1 MRINWI
7 GVIIATLVI
16 TILRYLWIAHL
27 GGADW
32 AHVVQKAIAGVQANH
47 MAALMVLANAL
58 VLSIGLGWLVGRFR
72 DRSLQ
77 TGLGVGIAA
86 AIFFAATTA
95 AAGYVSGGVVQ
106 GPALHTFL
114 MDAAFYLVAYA
125 IGGALIGGVGGK

>member
-32 AHVVQKAIAGVQANH
+32 GHVAQKAISGVQANH
-47 MAALMVLANAL
+47 MSALMVLANSL
-58 VLSIGLGWLVGRFR
+58 LISIGLGFFIGRFR
-72 DRSLQ
+72 DRSLP
-77 TGLGVGIAA
+77 TGLGVGIGA

-95 AAGYVSGGVVQ
+95 AASYVAAGVVQ
-106 GPALHTFL
+106 GPGLHAFL
-114 MDAAFYLVAYA
+114 MDAAFYVVAYA
-125 IGGALIGGVGGK
+125 IGGALIGAVASR